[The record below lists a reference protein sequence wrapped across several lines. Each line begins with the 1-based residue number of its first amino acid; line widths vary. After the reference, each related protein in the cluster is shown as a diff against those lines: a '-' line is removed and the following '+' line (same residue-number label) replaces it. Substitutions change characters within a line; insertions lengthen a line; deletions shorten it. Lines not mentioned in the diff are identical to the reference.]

1 MRLTML
7 SRILDNLVAII
18 WLTFWACL
26 IVYLL
31 FM

>member
-1 MRLTML
+1 MTML

-26 IVYLL
+26 ITYLL
-31 FM
+31 LR